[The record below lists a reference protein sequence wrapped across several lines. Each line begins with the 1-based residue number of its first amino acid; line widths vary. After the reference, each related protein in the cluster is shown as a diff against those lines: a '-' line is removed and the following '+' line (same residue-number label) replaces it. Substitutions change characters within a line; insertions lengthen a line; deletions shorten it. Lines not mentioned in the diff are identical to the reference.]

1 MSTGKGETAVKI
13 KVLATAVL
21 ITAAVPASA
30 QFSKP
35 EDAIRYRQSAYVLMG
50 NHMGRINAQLK
61 SDKPDVAAIQRS
73 AGIIDFA
80 SQLPGEGYV
89 PGSDK
94 GGTPPT
100 RAKPEIFTDPKVKD
114 VGRAMRQE
122 VTKLVEVSKTGDIA
136 AIRTQFQA
144 TAKSCDNCHD
154 DYRNK

>member
-1 MSTGKGETAVKI
+1 VNAKFLTAAML
-13 KVLATAVL
+13 LAV
-21 ITAAVPASA
+21 AVPAAA
-30 QFSKP
+30 QFAKP
-35 EDAIRYRQSAYVLMG
+35 EDGIRYRQSAYVLMG

-61 SDKPDVAAIQRS
+61 SDKPDVAAIQKS
-73 AGIIDFA
+73 AGIVDFA
-80 SQLPGEGYV
+80 SQLPGEGYI

-100 RAKPEIFTDPKVKD
+100 RAKPEVFTDPKVRD
-114 VGRAMRQE
+114 VGRAMRAE
-122 VTKLVEVSKTGDIA
+122 VVKLVEVSKAGDIA

>member
-1 MSTGKGETAVKI
+1 MKARLLTTA
-13 KVLATAVL
+13 LLMAV
-21 ITAAVPASA
+21 AVPASA

-61 SDKPDVAAIQRS
+61 SDKPDVAAIQKS

-100 RAKPEIFTDPKVKD
+100 RAKPEVFTDPKVKE

-122 VTKLVEVSKTGDIA
+122 VTKLVEVSKTGDVA

-154 DYRNK
+154 NFRNK

>member
-73 AGIIDFA
+73 AGIVDFA

-100 RAKPEIFTDPKVKD
+100 RAKPEVFTDPKVKD

>member
-1 MSTGKGETAVKI
+1 MKARLLTTALL
-13 KVLATAVL
+13 LAV
-21 ITAAVPASA
+21 AVPASA

-50 NHMGRINAQLK
+50 NHMGRIFAQLK
-61 SDKPDVAAIQRS
+61 SDKPDVAAIQKS
-73 AGIIDFA
+73 AAIVDFA

-100 RAKPEIFTDPKVKD
+100 KAKPEVFTDPKVRD
-114 VGRAMRQE
+114 VGRAMRAE
-122 VTKLVEVSKTGDIA
+122 VVKLVEVSKTGDIA

-154 DYRNK
+154 NYRNK

>member
-1 MSTGKGETAVKI
+1 VKAR
-13 KVLATAVL
+13 LLTTAVL
-21 ITAAVPASA
+21 LAVAVPASA

-61 SDKPDVAAIQRS
+61 SDKPDVAAIQKS
-73 AGIIDFA
+73 AGIVDFA

-100 RAKPEIFTDPKVKD
+100 KAKPEVFTDPKVRD

-122 VTKLVEVSKTGDIA
+122 VVKLVDVSKTGDIA

-154 DYRNK
+154 NYRNK

>member
-1 MSTGKGETAVKI
+1 MKARFLTTALL
-13 KVLATAVL
+13 LAV
-21 ITAAVPASA
+21 AVPASA

-50 NHMGRINAQLK
+50 NHMGRIFNQLK
-61 SDKPDVAAIQRS
+61 SDKPDVAAIQKS
-73 AGIIDFA
+73 VAIVDFA

-89 PGSDK
+89 RGSDK

-100 RAKPEIFTDPKVKD
+100 KAKPEVFTDPKVGD

-122 VTKLVEVSKTGDIA
+122 VTKLVEVSKAGDIA

-154 DYRNK
+154 NYRNK

>member
-1 MSTGKGETAVKI
+1 MTKTLLSLSV
-13 KVLATAVL
+13 
-21 ITAAVPASA
+21 AAAAAAAFPAHA
-30 QFSKP
+30 QFAKP

-61 SDKPDVAAIQRS
+61 SDKPDVALIQRS

-100 RAKPEIFTDPKVKD
+100 RAKPEVFTDPKVRD
-114 VGRAMRQE
+114 VGKAMRTE
-122 VTKLVEVSKTGDIA
+122 VTKLVEVSKGGDIA

-154 DYRNK
+154 NYRNK